1 MSKWWN
7 FGVDGLELLH
17 GWDQAH
23 GWVLD
28 QGIEWGMYFDAIV
41 LYFSFSWAD
50 VVVFYNFGIFTRLF
64 RLHLQGG
71 WVPFER
77 EFQVIL
83 VGYFF
88 GLAFCIL
95 NFSPF
100 LVWIVFIWIF
110 FAFWR
115 RWSGRCD

>member
-64 RLHLQGG
+64 CLQLQGG
-71 WVPFER
+71 GCRLSGSSRLFWL
-77 EFQVIL
+77 VIFL
-83 VGYFF
+83 
-88 GLAFCIL
+88 GLHF
-95 NFSPF
+95 
-100 LVWIVFIWIF
+100 VF
-110 FAFWR
+110 
-115 RWSGRCD
+115 